1 MYLLIQFL
9 LPGTFYLI
17 AVFLGNLI
25 GSEGIAI
32 MTTTKNIVLF
42 SIFMIG
48 LIFLFRLLCFR
59 KSKGFILKLL
69 YISLLFFISVF
80 CYFLRIYLLSRLG
93 LNLSDL
99 FSFFILSVGGL
110 PLPAP
115 SSPSSSSSW
124 KEDSFEMKVLLEP
137 FSETEME
144 GTGTSARSSIPRGAG
159 DEAGPSHQKDFAPN
173 GSFESSIRN
182 RVLRLENDNSLFLC
196 EKERGEYWTEKNKE
210 LDQTSSQQ
218 EYNQLLEFENRDLQI
233 RERKHEC
240 FSLFKK
246 NLSQH
251 PALAEKLYYKPQE
264 AFTDFF
270 DEKQNEL
277 GTHQE
282 WGIEERYKR

>member
-1 MYLLIQFL
+1 
-9 LPGTFYLI
+9 
-17 AVFLGNLI
+17 
-25 GSEGIAI
+25 
-32 MTTTKNIVLF
+32 MTTTHNIVLF

-59 KSKGFILKLL
+59 KLKGFLLKLL

-93 LNLSDL
+93 LHFSDL

-159 DEAGPSHQKDFAPN
+159 DEAGPSHQKSFAPN

-182 RVLRLENDNSLFLC
+182 RVLRLENDKSLFLC
-196 EKERGEYWTEKNKE
+196 EKERGESWTEIKKA

-240 FSLFKK
+240 FSLFQQI
-246 NLSQH
+246 LSQH

-282 WGIEERYKR
+282 WGIEERYKRELQFIERVRQDIRERGPDSIYIKEMLFLD